1 MDTGISGLSRS
12 TAVGRVIYLD
22 HSASTP
28 VDARVLEAMMPFFSE
43 HYGNPSG
50 IHSQA
55 RASAHALDQARME
68 VAEVLGCKPKEIVF
82 TSCGTESDNLAIRG
96 VAFAAAQAGKGRHIV
111 TSACEHHAVTHTIA
125 QLCEYFGFQQT
136 VVPVDRWGIV
146 DPADVKRA
154 IRPDTVLI
162 SIIYAN
168 NEVGTIQPL
177 AEIGEIARDHGIPL
191 HTDAVQA
198 GGYLDLNVER
208 LQVDLLSLSGH
219 KFYAPKGVGVLFVRE
234 GAALLPQQTG
244 GGHESGRRAGT
255 ENVPYI
261 IGLAKA
267 LKLAQDMRA
276 IENER
281 LTQLRDR
288 LIQGIQAAIPN
299 AQLTGH
305 PAQRLPHHA
314 SFVIPEVE
322 ANALLMHLDLA
333 GICAA
338 SGSACNTGASEPSD
352 VLLAMGLPPRLAL
365 GALRLTLGRSTTAED
380 IETVLAVLPAVVDR
394 VATSVRSKEQ

>member
-1 MDTGISGLSRS
+1 MEMGAGASGISRGAS
-12 TAVGRVIYLD
+12 AGRVIYLD

-28 VDARVLEAMMPFFSE
+28 VDVRVLEAMMPFFAE

-50 IHSQA
+50 IHCQA
-55 RASAHALDQARME
+55 RASALALDQARME
-68 VAEVLGCKPKEIVF
+68 VAEVLGCKPKEIIF

-96 VAFAAAQAGKGRHIV
+96 AAFAAAQVGKGRHII
-111 TSACEHHAVTHTIA
+111 TSACEHHAVSHTIA
-125 QLCEYFGFQQT
+125 QMCEYFGFQQT
-136 VVPVDRWGIV
+136 TVPVDHWGMI

-162 SIIYAN
+162 SIIYAS

-177 AEIGEIARDHGIPL
+177 AEVGEIAREYGILL

-198 GGYLDLNVER
+198 GGYLDLNVDR

-219 KFYAPKGVGVLFVRE
+219 KFYAPKGSGMLFVRE
-234 GAALLPQQTG
+234 GVALLPQQTG
-244 GGHESGRRAGT
+244 GGHEGGRRAGT

-261 IGLAKA
+261 VGLAKA
-267 LKLAQDMRA
+267 LKLAQEMRA
-276 IENER
+276 TENER
-281 LTQLRDR
+281 LAQLRDR
-288 LIQGIQAAIPN
+288 LIQGVQTAIPN

-305 PAQRLPHHA
+305 PDRRLPHHT
-314 SFVIPEVE
+314 SFVIPGVK

-352 VLLAMGLPPRLAL
+352 ILLAMGIPPQLAL

-380 IETVLAVLPAVVDR
+380 IDTVLAVLPAIVDR
-394 VATSVRSKEQ
+394 LGALRPA